1 MPEKYKVSG
10 KTVRVGFKDPKESQ
24 SYYWDDP
31 RSGYEEKCDPDD
43 HFEYDIPVELLEMFL
58 ETGLFETV

>member
-10 KTVRVGFKDPKESQ
+10 DTVRLKFKEGEAN

-31 RSGYEEKCDPDD
+31 RSGFEEKCDPDD
-43 HFEYDIPVELLEMFL
+43 HFEYDIPVELKDMFL